1 MKNTIKA
8 ALIAGGAAALAGLT
22 ALAISEKPK
31 IVPYVITTD
40 KVTKPIRLLHV
51 SDLHSS
57 AYGKGQRKLIELT
70 DAIAPDAILMT
81 GDIADNRVP
90 NHNAFT
96 YTAAVGD
103 RYPCF
108 YVTGN
113 HEFYTGCVE
122 ELRQIL
128 AAHGL
133 TLLEGESATFATKG
147 GNLTICGVD
156 DPYGFPDKKKR
167 FWEEQLAD
175 CNAAIQEDRFAI
187 LLTHRP
193 EIVDYYAE
201 TAFDLILA
209 GHAHGGQVILPKL
222 VNGLYAPHQGLFP
235 SYAGGRYELRKGQ
248 TMIVSRGLSKYV
260 RPRVFNRPELV
271 LLTLLPQK

>member
-1 MKNTIKA
+1 MKTAAIA
-8 ALIAGGAAALAGLT
+8 ALVAGSAAGLAGLT
-22 ALAISEKPK
+22 AIAVSEKPK

-40 KVTKPIRLLHV
+40 KVTKPIRLLHI

-57 AYGKGQRKLIELT
+57 IYGKGQHMLIDLT
-70 DAIAPDAILMT
+70 NAINPDAVLMT
-81 GDIADNRVP
+81 GDIADNRVS
-90 NHNAFT
+90 NEAAYG
-96 YTAAVGD
+96 YTQAIGP

-113 HEFYTGCVE
+113 HEFYTGHVDE
-122 ELRQIL
+122 IRKTFSS
-128 AAHGL
+128 HGL
-133 TLLEGESATFATKG
+133 TILAGNTASLDTEGG
-147 GNLTICGVD
+147 TITIGGVD
-156 DPYGFPDKKKR
+156 DPFGFPDNKKR

-175 CNAAIQEDRFAI
+175 CCTTIHADRFSI

-193 EIVDYYAE
+193 EIVDYYTE

-222 VNGLYAPHQGLFP
+222 INGLYAPHQGFFP
-235 SYAGGRYELRKGQ
+235 QYAGGRFTLRPNQ

-271 LLTLLPQK
+271 VITLLPK